1 MGVPISP
8 VGGTR
13 THDPTPPRRGA
24 THNSADFGHYS
35 RTRPSA
41 RGKRNWR
48 GVCKAITQPQTP
60 PRRAFGA
67 TTKRGRIRGFHRRS
81 PKRRGA
87 AGRGLFLCR
96 FRARFLAP
104 KSRFHFAFISP
115 PPRSF
120 PLFRR
125 RSSIA
130 PPTRP
135 THPKSGN
142 PHPAPSTPRPPQRTE
157 NTHRQ
162 HHQRREPSNPTARV
176 SRQMPQGNRS
186 CASCAC
192 RIANPEWGG

>member
-1 MGVPISP
+1 MTEWGLLS
-8 VGGTR
+8 
-13 THDPTPPRRGA
+13 HD
-24 THNSADFGHYS
+24 
-35 RTRPSA
+35 
-41 RGKRNWR
+41 
-48 GVCKAITQPQTP
+48 
-60 PRRAFGA
+60 AFGA
-67 TTKRGRIRGFHRRS
+67 GGCPHSLSRIA
-81 PKRRGA
+81 P
-87 AGRGLFLCR
+87 R
-96 FRARFLAP
+96 FQVP

-142 PHPAPSTPRPPQRTE
+142 PHPAPSTPRPPQRTKD
-157 NTHRQ
+157 THRQ

-192 RIANPEWGG
+192 RIAKPEWGGWVGYTLQQAHPIIYSEIRMFISKTMVIYFRPPFP